1 MNKSKTIT
9 IWTDGTWKI
18 WQSRDAELAANDD
31 NWLLNILC
39 SELDLIKELQ
49 TEVDELALENAAQQQ
64 VLGENTGKR
73 VFRYGHRGDVM
84 VHSCDKHPSLG
95 FTTICCGCLTDY
107 NKAAAEFERVKSAYD
122 VRYNDLRRALEKNE
136 TLLSTIDGYEG
147 AILEPLEEQYK
158 DVCEQNVELQGKLAD
173 TEADLLKHRW
183 IPVEEGLPEETKED
197 LRPQF
202 LVLTDDGPAVQ
213 EWRHYSFGWE
223 FSGETGK
230 PTHYQYVILPKGE

>member
-1 MNKSKTIT
+1 MSAGNEVVDKIMAPLRGHIKDGASHYNPIYSA
-9 IWTDGTWKI
+9 IWKLV
-18 WQSRDAELAANDD
+18 S
-31 NWLLNILC
+31 
-39 SELDLIKELQ
+39 DLQ
-49 TEVDELALENAAQQQ
+49 AEVDELALENAAQQQ

-147 AILEPLEEQYK
+147 AILEPLREQYK
-158 DVCEQNVELQGKLAD
+158 DVCEQSVELQGKLAD

-183 IPVEEGLPEETKED
+183 IPVEEGLPKNPTNDFRNIEMLEGGHKLHGGYMES
-197 LRPQF
+197 LYK
-202 LVLTDDGPAVQ
+202 DGTARFKTSYITAVHNVTH
-213 EWRHYSFGWE
+213 WR
-223 FSGETGK
+223 
-230 PTHYQYVILPKGE
+230 YVILPEGE